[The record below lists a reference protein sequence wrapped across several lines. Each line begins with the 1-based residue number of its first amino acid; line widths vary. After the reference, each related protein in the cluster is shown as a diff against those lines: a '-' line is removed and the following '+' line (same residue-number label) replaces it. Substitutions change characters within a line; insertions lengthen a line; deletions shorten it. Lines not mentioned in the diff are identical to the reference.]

1 MFNLSKAKIGI
12 VGLGYVGLPLA
23 FEFSKKF
30 PTIGFDTD
38 NTRIQELKNGID
50 TTLEINNFELLSPD
64 SNLVFTNDINDI
76 QECNIYIITVLT
88 PIDAANKPDLTPLMQ
103 ASKNVGKVLNQND
116 LVIYESTVYPGVT
129 EDICVPELEKA
140 SGLRFNED
148 FSVAIVGKNKSR
160 R

>member
-76 QECNIYIITVLT
+76 QECNIYIITVPT

-140 SGLRFNED
+140 SGSRFNGG
-148 FSVAIVGKNKSR
+148 FFLWL
-160 R
+160 